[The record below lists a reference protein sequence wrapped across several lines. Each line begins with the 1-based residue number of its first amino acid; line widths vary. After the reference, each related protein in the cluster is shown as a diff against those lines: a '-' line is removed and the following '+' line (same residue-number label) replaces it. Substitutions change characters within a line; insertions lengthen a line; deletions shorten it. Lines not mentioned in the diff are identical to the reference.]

1 MSGATQ
7 GGAASPQDVQS
18 QTRGGPTAAQQA
30 EGARRPA
37 SEKLAA
43 AQDALE
49 KARTF
54 DRNGQQAECMD
65 AIERAK
71 RFAG

>member
-1 MSGATQ
+1 MNEATK

-37 SEKLAA
+37 SDNLALIQA
-43 AQDALE
+43 ALE
-49 KARTF
+49 QARGF
-54 DRNGQQAECMD
+54 DRNGQEAQCTD
-65 AIERAK
+65 AVEQAK
-71 RFAG
+71 RLLR